1 MSMTCGQKRFSL
13 LTPLEFTLKGDN
25 EQRINDPPLNK
36 IQTNMSVIARPAS
49 TKISAPLRV
58 GFAGTPEFSA
68 LALEA
73 ILAAG
78 FEVVLVLTQLDRP
91 SGRGLKL
98 TPRAVKQCALTHK
111 ITVAQPRSLRL
122 EGKYPDEARSAQVA
136 LELAQLDVLVVA
148 AYGLILPNWVLTT
161 PRYGCLN
168 IHASLLP
175 RWRGAAPIQ
184 RAIEA
189 GDAQTGVTIM
199 QMDEG
204 LDTGAML
211 LVEPLAI
218 SETETAATLHD
229 RLAEQGAR
237 LIVAALQALPLGT
250 LTAQPQPVEGATYAA
265 KLDKAEAALDFTQS
279 AVQLARRIR
288 AFNPAPGATLQ
299 LPAIDEPVKVWNA
312 VAIAATDK
320 QAQPGTVV
328 GVGPEGLDLATAQG
342 VLRLTELQ
350 RASGKRQSAA
360 AFIQGWAGAP
370 KA

>member
-1 MSMTCGQKRFSL
+1 MSATAPSPSAKLF
-13 LTPLEFTLKGDN
+13 
-25 EQRINDPPLNK
+25 
-36 IQTNMSVIARPAS
+36 
-49 TKISAPLRV
+49 APLRV

-68 LALEA
+68 QALQA
-73 ILAAG
+73 ILTAG
-78 FEVVLVLTQLDRP
+78 FTVPLVLTQPDRP

-98 TPRAVKQCALTHK
+98 TPSAVKQCALERD
-111 ITVAQPRSLRL
+111 IAVAQPRSLRL
-122 EGKYPDEARSAQVA
+122 DGKYPDEARSAQTA
-136 LELAQLDVLVVA
+136 LNLAQLDVLVVA
-148 AYGLILPNWVLTT
+148 AYGLILPSWVLTT

-189 GDAQTGVTIM
+189 GDTQTGVTIM

-211 LVEPLAI
+211 LVESLVI
-218 SETETAATLHD
+218 SDTETAATLHD

-237 LIVAALQALPLGT
+237 LIVAALQALPLET
-250 LTAQPQPVEGATYAA
+250 LTAQPQPLEGATYAS
-265 KLDKAEAALDFTQS
+265 KLDKAEAALDFSQS

-288 AFNPAPGATLQ
+288 AFNPAPGTTLQ
-299 LPAIDEPVKVWNA
+299 LPAMNELVKVWNA
-312 VAIAATDK
+312 VAIAATGK
-320 QAQPGTVV
+320 QDEPGTVISAS
-328 GVGPEGLDLATAQG
+328 PEGIDLATAQG

-350 RASGKRQSAA
+350 RAGGKRQSAA